1 MSPFSRSSH
10 TPTDR
15 AASVKPEASGSGQ
28 VSDDDDFALQT
39 LATDSPAGDTPASAA
54 RGNRAESSSE
64 APSVPLQKRRRVTRA
79 CDECRR
85 KKIKCDGKQ
94 PCTHCQVYSYDC
106 TYDKP
111 SNRRRNPAPQY
122 IEALENKL
130 SRAETLLRKF
140 MPDVD
145 LNDSSLDPAVQQE
158 FRMREQARLRAA
170 ATKGKHSSSSSS
182 LDAQLHSMIETVG
195 QLDLDERGDYDFQG
209 NSSGTVFFKR
219 MKEHF
224 RSLLGRDYQIPF
236 LPRPPRPAV
245 MATLDSP
252 RPSSGSRMPASHS
265 SGIYDL
271 PPKQRALAL
280 CSESLNNATCLL
292 RIVHIPS
299 FYKMLDGLYE
309 KPADSMG
316 KEDKRSLALA
326 YSVMALGSMYNIP
339 EKDGTGATP
348 YKISVDE
355 AVKYYSAARVLLQD
369 ITECRDLTSLQ
380 ALLFMILFIQSIS
393 NLSTCYGFV
402 GIALRSALRMGLHRH
417 LPHIKLNPI
426 ESETR
431 KRVFYICRQMDTY
444 VSALLG
450 FPLLLNDEDID
461 QPLPTPVDDQFITK
475 DAILIPPPGTPSFF
489 EAFNAHVKLMD
500 ILGKVV
506 KHIYPLKGIEQNEG
520 EGSGQPYASYMI
532 SYGKVKEMEKELQQW
547 NEELPVTWRPDSEGS
562 VEVVRVRNL
571 LRFAYAHVQMVL
583 YRPFLHYVSPRIS
596 AGKDVNERAYACG
609 AAGISV
615 ARNIVHIGT
624 EMRKQ
629 VSLVG
634 PYWFTL
640 FTEFFAIIS
649 LVFFVLENQEKP
661 GSVEILADAVAGKEM
676 ISKLSG
682 KSLVADRISSS
693 LTMLFDQL
701 PDNLKEVKART
712 VPSRKRPASESQ
724 ASGASIP
731 LPSIFSAESTHAEPI
746 KAGRSQGVSSKK
758 AGKAPAR
765 PVAQDTPVND
775 LPQPELGGSFASSF
789 QFSPL
794 NLTIPSPDS
803 VTAAA
808 LHEASPM
815 DLQPQVFGASN
826 PIHQLDAVMF
836 PSDDPLAYPNQPLVD
851 FGTHQPGIPSAS
863 PGEIS
868 HDPSQFYMHNFY
880 EGIEGQLMG
889 PLPPYLMQSQAQL
902 GFNFPAQMYSDP
914 MLQQMHTL
922 EHRQSQAHAQL
933 PGHSQSGRQRGQ
945 QSRGIEDLL
954 ANTLIGFPKDLH
966 DCLKVGLLTSR
977 AAHISRSRPSLYVYS
992 DHTPPTCWMLSL
1004 LYSSETTSYIDYNLV
1019 VLDEF
1024 DALYI
1029 GTNRHPKLHARKVA
1043 KQLGT
1048 ENGIIYLP
1056 GQLESTWEDSD
1067 QGPPFRQRR
1076 YFYYMTGANFPGCS
1090 VTYDIAADKLTL
1102 WIPFTPPATILWFG
1116 NTPSP
1121 EDCLTK
1127 SDVHDVKYIGELAS
1141 YLGARLATVKTL
1153 YALRP
1158 SQLPRFEGFEQMKPS
1173 IKVDVT
1179 SLQPAIDEARLI
1191 KSDYEIA
1198 MIRRA
1203 NDISSAAHKKAAM
1216 LMYGMKNECEIEAAF
1231 LQACTAANAHSQAYP
1246 VIAGSGV
1253 NASTLHY
1260 EANNESLAGRQI
1272 VVLDAGAEWNC
1283 YASDVTRTLP
1293 IGPRYKFTAEAK
1305 AVYDLVHKMQEECIQ
1320 RIKPGV
1326 VFRDLQLHATLVAVQ
1341 GLLDL
1346 GILRNGTAEEIFKN
1360 GTGAAFFP
1368 HGLGHHVGLDVHE
1381 LHNTLRTGMIVTVEP
1396 GVYFC
1401 RPYVEAYFLRREE
1414 HARYIDAEVL
1424 DRYWAVG
1431 GARVEDDVLV
1441 TEAGYEVLTT
1451 APKGEELLKLMG
1463 YAA

>member
-10 TPTDR
+10 TPADR
-15 AASVKPEASGSGQ
+15 ASVKPEAAGSGQ
-28 VSDDDDFALQT
+28 VSDDDDDFGLQT
-39 LATDSPAGDTPASAA
+39 LATDSPAGDTPGSAA
-54 RGNRAESSSE
+54 RGNAAESSSE
-64 APSVPLQKRRRVTRA
+64 AASAPLQKRRRVTRA

-236 LPRPPRPAV
+236 LPRPPRPAGV
-245 MATLDSP
+245 ATLDSP
-252 RPSSGSRMPASHS
+252 RPSSSSRMPPSNS
-265 SGIYDL
+265 SSIYDL
-271 PPKQRALAL
+271 PPKERALAL

-309 KPADSMG
+309 TPADSLG
-316 KEDKRSLALA
+316 KEGQRSLALA
-326 YSVMALGSMYNIP
+326 YTVMALGCMYNIP
-339 EKDGTGATP
+339 EKDSTSATP
-348 YKISVDE
+348 YKIAVDE
-355 AVKYYSAARVLLQD
+355 AFKYYSAARALLQD

-475 DAILIPPPGTPSFF
+475 DAINTPPPGTPSFF

-520 EGSGQPYASYMI
+520 EGSKQPYASYMI

-547 NEELPVTWRPDSEGS
+547 NEELPFAWRPDSEGP

-649 LVFFVLENQEKP
+649 LVFFVLENQDKP
-661 GSVEILADAVAGKEM
+661 GSVEILADAVAGKDM

-682 KSLVADRISSS
+682 KSMVADRISSS

-701 PDNLKEVKART
+701 PENLKEVKART
-712 VPSRKRPASESQ
+712 VSSRKRPASG
-724 ASGASIP
+724 ASGTSIP
-731 LPSIFSAESTHAEPI
+731 LPSTFSTESARAKPEKI
-746 KAGRSQGVSSKK
+746 SRSQGMSSKK

-765 PVAQDTPVND
+765 PVAQDIPVND
-775 LPQPELGGSFASSF
+775 SPLPQPELGGSFASSF

-794 NLTIPSPDS
+794 DLTIPSPDS
-803 VTAAA
+803 VTATA
-808 LHEASPM
+808 LHETSPM
-815 DLQPQVFGASN
+815 DLQPQVFGTSN

-836 PSDDPLAYPNQPLVD
+836 PSDDPLAYPNQPQVD
-851 FGTHQPGIPSAS
+851 FGTHQPGIPGAS
-863 PGEIS
+863 PGNIS
-868 HDPSQFYMHNFY
+868 HDPSQFYMTNFF

-889 PLPPYLMQSQAQL
+889 PLPPYLMQSQMQP

-914 MLQQMHTL
+914 MLQQMHTIG
-922 EHRQSQAHAQL
+922 HHQSHAQAQL
-933 PGHSQSGRQRGQ
+933 PGQSQSGRRRGQ
-945 QSRGIEDLL
+945 QSRGMEDLL
-954 ANTLIGFPKDLH
+954 ANTP
-966 DCLKVGLLTSR
+966 
-977 AAHISRSRPSLYVYS
+977 
-992 DHTPPTCWMLSL
+992 W
-1004 LYSSETTSYIDYNLV
+1004 
-1019 VLDEF
+1019 
-1024 DALYI
+1024 
-1029 GTNRHPKLHARKVA
+1029 
-1043 KQLGT
+1043 
-1048 ENGIIYLP
+1048 P
-1056 GQLESTWEDSD
+1056 GS
-1067 QGPPFRQRR
+1067 F
-1076 YFYYMTGANFPGCS
+1076 
-1090 VTYDIAADKLTL
+1090 
-1102 WIPFTPPATILWFG
+1102 
-1116 NTPSP
+1116 
-1121 EDCLTK
+1121 
-1127 SDVHDVKYIGELAS
+1127 
-1141 YLGARLATVKTL
+1141 
-1153 YALRP
+1153 
-1158 SQLPRFEGFEQMKPS
+1158 SQHRM
-1173 IKVDVT
+1173 D
-1179 SLQPAIDEARLI
+1179 
-1191 KSDYEIA
+1191 
-1198 MIRRA
+1198 
-1203 NDISSAAHKKAAM
+1203 
-1216 LMYGMKNECEIEAAF
+1216 
-1231 LQACTAANAHSQAYP
+1231 
-1246 VIAGSGV
+1246 
-1253 NASTLHY
+1253 
-1260 EANNESLAGRQI
+1260 
-1272 VVLDAGAEWNC
+1272 
-1283 YASDVTRTLP
+1283 
-1293 IGPRYKFTAEAK
+1293 
-1305 AVYDLVHKMQEECIQ
+1305 
-1320 RIKPGV
+1320 
-1326 VFRDLQLHATLVAVQ
+1326 
-1341 GLLDL
+1341 
-1346 GILRNGTAEEIFKN
+1346 
-1360 GTGAAFFP
+1360 
-1368 HGLGHHVGLDVHE
+1368 
-1381 LHNTLRTGMIVTVEP
+1381 
-1396 GVYFC
+1396 
-1401 RPYVEAYFLRREE
+1401 
-1414 HARYIDAEVL
+1414 
-1424 DRYWAVG
+1424 
-1431 GARVEDDVLV
+1431 
-1441 TEAGYEVLTT
+1441 
-1451 APKGEELLKLMG
+1451 
-1463 YAA
+1463 